1 MKGSLAFEK
10 LTGISDRYV
19 EEAAAFS
26 VPEKK
31 VAGSSP
37 WERFNRFINSGW
49 GVAMICCLVAAG
61 VMTGIIAAGHM
72 AGPEG
77 PPAHGTDTE
86 VATAAPDTHPT
97 FDFSYEMVDPK
108 ERYLYRETVGVT
120 VTLVSKDPNVTLTMA
135 NLFDF
140 TPKLVPH
147 GESPDSENAIRGQF
161 NYDEVKH
168 PENNESHM
176 KIYDA
181 FFEIPKGVWE
191 GDYDLYCYF
200 GEEYQRFPWAL
211 KLASDTDPTFD
222 FSFVPDRTPAVYAP
236 GETATFS
243 TVVINTGDPFDF
255 SGYFAAEFGA
265 VARLVL
271 HGEDGSTAITEAP
284 IPDDVFHAT
293 EVDTGM
299 RVTRS
304 ANISIPEDAAE
315 GYYDLYLSFG
325 KEYRVFEKAVTVGT
339 PPRFLFKYRF
349 DDAYYGETNDTNTME
364 SVPGGEFRVD
374 TTVINNGDAFTY
386 TGGRFDFRTSIEF
399 IHSQNSAV
407 TFTGDGRILDTY
419 DEQHTVENGQE
430 GWCEYM
436 VTVPADAPEGRYH
449 LRLSYGEV
457 SCIIENALTVKKS
470 APSGEVLT
478 SILWNGE
485 TVSLTYQRTVNEY
498 GIRLLDQYLGS
509 NGLTYL
515 FYSGTSYLYSF
526 DNDELQGGSPDK
538 TDTITKAEGRVIAD
552 NVLKTFTAISDL
564 SVYEVKEDNSA
575 SGSFSYWYTHY
586 IGSIKSDYY
595 VIVRINKHGDVV
607 SFSSTGWAENLPY
620 ITEEDVRAAQ
630 KRLTGSDKA
639 PYYALTVKDG
649 VLCVYTEEIVAIN
662 PPIVETTEDGY
673 EIGGGC
679 GYDHEHVFT
688 YEEITPAS

>member
-19 EEAAAFS
+19 EEAAEFS
-26 VPEKK
+26 VPDKRS
-31 VAGSSP
+31 AGVSS
-37 WERFNRFINSGW
+37 WKRFSHFLSSGW
-49 GVAMICCLVAAG
+49 GVAVICCLVAAG
-61 VMTGIIAAGHM
+61 VMTGIIAAGRT
-72 AGPEG
+72 AGPGG

-86 VATAAPDTHPT
+86 IVTPSVDTHPT
-97 FDFSYEMVDPK
+97 FDFSYEMVTPK
-108 ERYLYRETVGVT
+108 ERYLYRETVSVT
-120 VTLVSKDPNVTLTMA
+120 ITMVSNDPKVTLTMA

-168 PENNESHM
+168 PENNETHV

-181 FFEIPKGVWE
+181 FFKIPEGVWE
-191 GDYDLYCYF
+191 GNYDLYCYF
-200 GEEYQRFPWAL
+200 GEEYQCFPSAL

-222 FSFVPDRTPAVYAP
+222 FSFVPDRTPAIYAP
-236 GETATFS
+236 GETASFS
-243 TVVINTGDPFDF
+243 TAVINTGDPFDF

-271 HGEDGSTAITEAP
+271 HGEDTAITEAS

-293 EVDTGM
+293 EVATGM
-299 RVTRS
+299 RIERS
-304 ANISIPEDAAE
+304 ADIPIPEDAVE
-315 GYYDLYLSFG
+315 GYYDLHLSFG
-325 KEYRVFEKAVTVGT
+325 EEYRVFEKAVTVGT

-349 DDAYYGETNDTNTME
+349 DDAYYGETNDTTTME

-374 TTVINNGDAFTY
+374 TTVINNGDTFTY

-407 TFTGDGRILDTY
+407 TFTGDGRIRDTY
-419 DEQHTVENGQE
+419 DEQHTVESGQE
-430 GWCEYM
+430 GFCTYA

-449 LRLSYGEV
+449 LRLSYGDV
-457 SCIIENALTVKKS
+457 SITIENALIVKKN

-485 TVSLTYQRTVNEY
+485 TVSLTYQRTVDEY
-498 GIRLLDQYLGS
+498 GLRLLDQYLGS

-515 FYSGTSYLYSF
+515 FYSGTSNLYSF

-538 TDTITKAEGRVIAD
+538 TDTITKSEGRVIAD
-552 NVLKTFTAISDL
+552 NVMKTFTAISDL
-564 SVYEVKEDNSA
+564 SVFEVKEDNSA

-620 ITEEDVRAAQ
+620 ITEADVRAAQ
-630 KRLTGSDKA
+630 KRLTGYDT
-639 PYYALTVKDG
+639 PPYALTVKDG

-688 YEEITPAS
+688 YEEITPAA

>member
-26 VPEKK
+26 VPEKRT
-31 VAGSSP
+31 STHSR
-37 WERFNRFINSGW
+37 WEKFNRFINSGW

-61 VMTGIIAAGHM
+61 VMTGIIAAGRM

-86 VATAAPDTHPT
+86 TVTNPIDTHPT
-97 FDFSYEMVDPK
+97 FDFSY
-108 ERYLYRETVGVT
+108 T
-120 VTLVSKDPNVTLTMA
+120 
-135 NLFDF
+135 
-140 TPKLVPH
+140 
-147 GESPDSENAIRGQF
+147 
-161 NYDEVKH
+161 
-168 PENNESHM
+168 
-176 KIYDA
+176 
-181 FFEIPKGVWE
+181 
-191 GDYDLYCYF
+191 
-200 GEEYQRFPWAL
+200 
-211 KLASDTDPTFD
+211 
-222 FSFVPDRTPAVYAP
+222 PDRTPAVYAP
-236 GETATFS
+236 GETASFS
-243 TVVINTGDPFDF
+243 TAVINTGDPFDF

-271 HGEDGSTAITEAP
+271 HGEDASTAITEAP

-293 EVDTGM
+293 EVATGM
-299 RVTRS
+299 RVARS
-304 ANISIPEDAAE
+304 ADIHIPEDAVE

-325 KEYRVFEKAVTVGT
+325 EEYRVFEKAVTVGT
-339 PPRFLFKYRF
+339 PPRFLFKYQF
-349 DDAYYGETNDTNTME
+349 DDAYYGETNDTTTME
-364 SVPGGEFRVD
+364 SVPGGEFRVE
-374 TTVINNGDAFTY
+374 TTVINNGDTFTY
-386 TGGRFDFRTSIEF
+386 TGSRFDFRTSIEF
-399 IHSQNSAV
+399 IHSQNTAV
-407 TFTGDGRILDTY
+407 TFTGDGRIRDTY

-449 LRLSYGEV
+449 LRLSYGDV
-457 SCIIENALTVKKS
+457 SCIIENALTIKKS

-478 SILWNGE
+478 SIFWNGQ
-485 TVSLTYQRTVNEY
+485 TVNLTYQRTVNEY
-498 GIRLLDQYLGS
+498 GMRLLDQYLGS
-509 NGLTYL
+509 NRLTYL

-526 DNDELQGGSPDK
+526 NNDELQAGSPDK
-538 TDTITKAEGRVIAD
+538 TDTVTKEEGRAIAD

-564 SVYEVKEDNSA
+564 SVYQVEAHNSA

-586 IGSIKSDYY
+586 IGSIESDYY

-620 ITEEDVRAAQ
+620 ITEADVRAAQ

-639 PYYALTVKDG
+639 PYALTVKDG
-649 VLCVYTEEIVAIN
+649 VLCVYSEEIVGGA
-662 PPIVETTEDGY
+662 DG
-673 EIGGGC
+673 
-679 GYDHEHVFT
+679 HEHKFY